1 MRYWR
6 TFLVVVKPSQGSPL
20 LWLASRSSSL
30 RIDILI
36 TLVVLTLSKDHPLP
50 WTFHLSTSLLGI
62 RVKQRTIRQSAT
74 FYFIFLACLKLWHP
88 TDPIRKG
95 ELMLGWCLTLIA
107 QLLTELNHSLL
118 KKRLICP
125 RSGEI
130 TFFRVIWFINRGLS
144 HTIGSCFL
152 ECRRS
157 STGWPLIQSSN
168 QKPDLATRKPKEH
181 TKQTKGLTN
190 ESSGRHVWS
199 TLRTESEILQNN
211 HARIRKN
218 GYVGKGIRAM
228 IALSSARRNRNS
240 S

>member
-1 MRYWR
+1 M
-6 TFLVVVKPSQGSPL
+6 K
-20 LWLASRSSSL
+20 L
-30 RIDILI
+30 R
-36 TLVVLTLSKDHPLP
+36 
-50 WTFHLSTSLLGI
+50 
-62 RVKQRTIRQSAT
+62 
-74 FYFIFLACLKLWHP
+74 HP

-130 TFFRVIWFINRGLS
+130 TFFRVILFINRGPS

-168 QKPDLATRKPKEH
+168 QKPNLATRKPKEH
-181 TKQTKGLTN
+181 TKQTKGLAKQQR
-190 ESSGRHVWS
+190 SC
-199 TLRTESEILQNN
+199 LC
-211 HARIRKN
+211 
-218 GYVGKGIRAM
+218 
-228 IALSSARRNRNS
+228 RRNRVSTVISCSLMKQHSVPPFLSLWRNGVRADFLSISDDSRNLSANS
-240 S
+240 LPVIECSDVTDLVLT